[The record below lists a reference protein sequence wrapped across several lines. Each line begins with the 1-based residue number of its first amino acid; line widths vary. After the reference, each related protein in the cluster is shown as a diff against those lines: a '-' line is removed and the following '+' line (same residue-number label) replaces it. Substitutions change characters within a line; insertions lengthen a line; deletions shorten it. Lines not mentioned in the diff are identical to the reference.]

1 MPTMMYKFYMTEHS
15 VKSSAYVL
23 LHHYRT
29 DLNAVTFT
37 TLSGDLVVKRQD
49 DLLEMSFPAYDLQK
63 VDITDQLISELGV
76 RPLEAYMGRDLLCI
90 LPDENQVQQFVPDLE
105 KIQELDGLLLHLSA
119 KGKDFDCIS
128 RSFAPKLAIEEDPVC
143 VSSHCHIAPYWSSR
157 LQKEELVAYQVSQR
171 GGNLYYRVENDKV
184 YLSGKAALFSIAD
197 LYI

>member
-1 MPTMMYKFYMTEHS
+1 
-15 VKSSAYVL
+15 
-23 LHHYRT
+23 
-29 DLNAVTFT
+29 
-37 TLSGDLVVKRQD
+37 
-49 DLLEMSFPAYDLQK
+49 
-63 VDITDQLISELGV
+63 
-76 RPLEAYMGRDLLCI
+76 MGRDLLCI

-157 LQKEELVAYQVSQR
+157 LQKEELVAFHVSQR